1 MNDPIKECGFIDYTP
16 VMARI
21 AVAMQKYEESRVLML
36 SYNADTDHYFDC
48 RNTACCLIDEGA
60 ELLEKTML
68 ENYPPVVIQMIRSV
82 HHILKDYEGMVLL
95 PMFSNKEIRDEIEKP
110 ATYLVKNPETNLV
123 KIGKSTN
130 ISERIKA
137 LQCGSGVKLDKIAVI
152 DDNVESLLHKKFS
165 KNKVFNEWFDDKD
178 GLILLYFQ
186 NHPKLL

>member
-1 MNDPIKECGFIDYTP
+1 MNDPIKECGFIDYTF

-48 RNTACCLIDEGA
+48 RNAACCLIDEGA

-95 PMFSNKEIRDEIEKP
+95 PMFSNKEMRDEIEKP

-130 ISERIKA
+130 ISENR
-137 LQCGSGVKLDKIAVI
+137 
-152 DDNVESLLHKKFS
+152 
-165 KNKVFNEWFDDKD
+165 
-178 GLILLYFQ
+178 Y
-186 NHPKLL
+186 